1 MRLLNLN
8 DKHPLTGWHV
18 LAIVGLFFGTIIGV
32 NVVMAVAATGSFPG
46 LVAENSYVASQRY
59 NELLAEARRQD
70 AAGWRHELAVED
82 GVLRFSLATQAG
94 SPATG
99 LDVVAHA
106 GRPSSAREDRVVT
119 FAAGAAGVYLS
130 NTPLPA
136 GRWAVDIEAWL
147 NGERLFRRTQNVFVR
162 PAGGAS

>member
-1 MRLLNLN
+1 MRLLKLN
-8 DKHPLTGWHV
+8 DTHPLTGWHV

-32 NVVMAVAATGSFPG
+32 NVVLAVAATGSFPG

-59 NELLAEARRQD
+59 NALLAEARRQD
-70 AAGWRHELAVED
+70 AVGWRHELAVED

-94 SPATG
+94 TPATG

-106 GRPSSAREDRVVT
+106 GRPSTAHQDRVVT
-119 FAAGAAGVYLS
+119 FAGVEAGGYVANVR
-130 NTPLPA
+130 LPA

-147 NGERLFRRTQNVFVR
+147 NGERLFRRTQDVFVK
-162 PAGGAS
+162 PAGDAS